1 MTAKQKKL
9 FLLTSMMSVFVMAV
23 AVLFTGGKISM
34 SPFVVRG
41 SGEVVNGTI
50 TWTTS
55 NSTKT
60 GSGKK
65 VTFLNHTSR
74 GTGIYLYSYGMDNQ
88 SGDKI
93 ISTKKDST
101 GISGLDYGLFVSSE
115 AGTDSSLFSFQNIT
129 SVSVTTKSTTQ
140 NGASFALYTSNGG
153 SAVATQSVTGAGTF
167 TFTTE
172 VAGAQSILLKPT
184 STGYWLDITSFSV
197 SYTCET
203 GGGGVPSEK
212 TLSSISV
219 SGQTTEFTVG
229 DTFVFGG
236 TVTANY
242 SDSTSSDVTSSS
254 TFSGYDMSESG
265 EQTVTVSYTEG
276 GVNKTTSY
284 SISVTSSDP
293 SAITLSG
300 RYNFTSRQV
309 VTDGST
315 NWISMYIEFNS
326 NGTAVWYNSR
336 TRYSR
341 LVQCTVYLLYSVTD
355 DGSKYNI
362 SIEKDMSQGIHTVK
376 GYSFYDGD
384 SPWDSATAWTGYGT
398 DKPLDKGFTAA
409 GTKNDTGEL
418 TLDKNTLKFSVFDS
432 SHSYEVN
439 SIFTF
444 TLAS

>member
-23 AVLFTGGKISM
+23 TVLFTGGKISV
-34 SPFVVRG
+34 SPFGVRG
-41 SGEVVNGTI
+41 SSEVVNGTI

-65 VTFLNHTSR
+65 VSFLNHTSR

-101 GISGLDYGLFVSSE
+101 GMSGLDYGLFVSSE

-140 NGASFALYTSNGG
+140 SGASFALYTSNGG

-236 TVTANY
+236 TVTAYY
-242 SDSTSSDVTSSS
+242 SDSSSSDITSLA
-254 TFSGYDMSESG
+254 TFTGYDMSEAG
-265 EQTVTVSYTEG
+265 EQTVTVSYTES
-276 GVNKTTSY
+276 GVTKTASY
-284 SISVTSSDP
+284 SIAILSVDPGALIIEGKYNYSSR
-293 SAITLSG
+293 S
-300 RYNFTSRQV
+300 V
-309 VTDGST
+309 GSKSYVGMMT
-315 NWISMYIEFNS
+315 IEFYS
-326 NGTAVWYNSR
+326 NGTVMW
-336 TRYSR
+336 R
-341 LVQCTVYLLYSVTD
+341 LQRESIYGNVFDCKVYFNYVATD
-355 DGSKYNI
+355 NTTNITLEMTHTSYDFKKDGASSYGANDWSGGNYDKPI
-362 SIEKDMSQGIHTVK
+362 AG
-376 GYSFYDGD
+376 SFGNT
-384 SPWDSATAWTGYGT
+384 SATNNTGV
-398 DKPLDKGFTAA
+398 
-409 GTKNDTGEL
+409 L
-418 TLDKNTLKFSVFDS
+418 TSNRNTLTIGIY
-432 SHSYEVN
+432 SYG
-439 SIFTF
+439 SQDGTFTF
-444 TLAS
+444 TKAAS